1 MSRNP
6 VHLAEKIQA
15 LSSEQIA
22 EVEAFVEFLQS
33 RSQERALAHT
43 SAGLSEPAF
52 ERVWSNPEDDVYDA
66 L

>member
-33 RSQERALAHT
+33 RSQERALAHAA
-43 SAGLSEPAF
+43 AGVNEPAF

>member
-15 LSSEQIA
+15 LSAEQIA
-22 EVEAFVEFLQS
+22 EVEAFVEFLQL
-33 RSQERALAHT
+33 RAQDRAM
-43 SAGLSEPAF
+43 ANAAEAASEPAF

>member
-6 VHLAEKIQA
+6 VHLVEKIQS

-22 EVEAFVEFLQS
+22 EVEAFVEFLHS
-33 RSQERALAHT
+33 RSQDRALAHAA
-43 SAGLSEPAF
+43 AGLSEPAF